1 MKEKWEIYK
10 TTLEESKTM
19 SKKEFLLI
27 ITVCVLGGMVIGML
41 FSPRKHT
48 TIGAKI
54 IKDVQSL
61 GENNEFLQMS
71 YDIANAH
78 HERWDGTEYPNGLNG
93 REIPLA
99 AQIVSIVGSYCA
111 LTEERA
117 YRGAFSKDEALN
129 IMEEDVGIYFNP
141 EIYKI
146 LKMIK
151 RQLK

>member
-1 MKEKWEIYK
+1 M
-10 TTLEESKTM
+10 
-19 SKKEFLLI
+19 
-27 ITVCVLGGMVIGML
+27 
-41 FSPRKHT
+41 
-48 TIGAKI
+48 
-54 IKDVQSL
+54 
-61 GENNEFLQMS
+61 
-71 YDIANAH
+71 
-78 HERWDGTEYPNGLNG
+78 
-93 REIPLA
+93 A

-111 LTEERA
+111 LTEARA